1 MHDDGDAVTERVSA
15 ILLSIDLCSAI
26 NTPVDGFTSGLCSLT
41 LIAEVSA
48 CVQSLTHE
56 ICEESATFVCT
67 LYPWKVERKQ
77 RNVAHDFDTFLT
89 TYGSK
94 MWTQFTSCKFLGDVY
109 AIPLDTASS
118 CACVTSSPSCLK
130 CAISDVG
137 AKKRSR
143 SPNSRLVSSLSL
155 SLSLSLS
162 VSFSDPTLYRPVTIA
177 DHQSRLVGFSD
188 CITLNFSYT
197 AHHSVVI
204 TTHSQIA
211 SNAHEMF
218 AYLTIDTFG
227 AQTDEINLSSIKAYL
242 SYYILSSSVL
252 LK

>member
-1 MHDDGDAVTERVSA
+1 
-15 ILLSIDLCSAI
+15 
-26 NTPVDGFTSGLCSLT
+26 VDTIHQLQVFGG
-41 LIAEVSA
+41 
-48 CVQSLTHE
+48 
-56 ICEESATFVCT
+56 
-67 LYPWKVERKQ
+67 
-77 RNVAHDFDTFLT
+77 
-89 TYGSK
+89 
-94 MWTQFTSCKFLGDVY
+94 VY
-109 AIPLDTASS
+109 AISLDTASS

-143 SPNSRLVSSLSL
+143 SPNSRLVSSF
-155 SLSLSLS
+155 SLSLS
-162 VSFSDPTLYRPVTIA
+162 VSFSDSTLYRPVTIA

-242 SYYILSSSVL
+242 SYYIIIKCFVKISCCFYLR
-252 LK
+252 